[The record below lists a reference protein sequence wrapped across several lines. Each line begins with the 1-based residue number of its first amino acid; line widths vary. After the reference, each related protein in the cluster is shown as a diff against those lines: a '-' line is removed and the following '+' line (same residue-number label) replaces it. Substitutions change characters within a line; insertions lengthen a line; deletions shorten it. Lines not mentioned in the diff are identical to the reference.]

1 MPRPRRGSSVGHA
14 IARQR
19 RGIDASP
26 LWSPSQAT
34 AVSIRGARVLVW
46 RGDIRTLRVGAIVN
60 AANEGGLGC
69 FRPDHVCV
77 RAPRRDSHG
86 KTIRVAAAA
95 AARSHGKTIRVAA
108 AAAARSHGKTIRVA
122 AAAAA
127 RSHGK
132 TIRVAAAAAARSHEK
147 TIRVGRDPVR
157 SRKRRAR
164 RREISR
170 ARRRETSPNTGRQPR
185 PPRGGAAA
193 PRRVRGRDGDA
204 EKFALGGGPAHP
216 HAGLPP
222 AERRGPPRDG
232 PARRDPGGNRTFRG
246 AFERHGSQHRRG
258 ARRGYS
264 EGSRTPPT
272 IERKSSRDGRGP
284 AVFAGRIAAPPR
296 GATWMFRGQPNA
308 DEDRLPPTIERK
320 SSPDGVVVF
329 AGRIA
334 APPRSATWIFRGR
347 PNAADDRE
355 EALTG
360 WEWAQSRTKRRGVG
374 VVPNVLST
382 NRPDPDLSC

>member
-1 MPRPRRGSSVGHA
+1 MGRRS
-14 IARQR
+14 
-19 RGIDASP
+19 ASP
-26 LWSPSQAT
+26 P
-34 AVSIRGARVLVW
+34 R
-46 RGDIRTLRVGAIVN
+46 
-60 AANEGGLGC
+60 
-69 FRPDHVCV
+69 
-77 RAPRRDSHG
+77 PRRDSHG

-108 AAAARSHGKTIRVA
+108 AAAARSHG
-122 AAAAA
+122 
-127 RSHGK
+127 
-132 TIRVAAAAAARSHEK
+132 K

-258 ARRGYS
+258 TRRGYS

-272 IERKSSRDGRGP
+272 IKRKSSRDGRGP

-296 GATWMFRGQPNA
+296 GATWM
-308 DEDRLPPTIERK
+308 
-320 SSPDGVVVF
+320 
-329 AGRIA
+329 
-334 APPRSATWIFRGR
+334 FRGR